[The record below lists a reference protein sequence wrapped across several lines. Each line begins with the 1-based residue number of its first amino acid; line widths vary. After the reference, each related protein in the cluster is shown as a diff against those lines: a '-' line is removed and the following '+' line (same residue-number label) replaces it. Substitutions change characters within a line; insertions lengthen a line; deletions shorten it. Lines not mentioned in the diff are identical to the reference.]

1 MFDIYQSRRKPQ
13 YELAVPHGTD
23 IKAYDRWNGEWQRR
37 HSPANHDDRQ
47 LAAAVYLLT
56 GWPTG
61 VRLSPNS
68 GAIADMPVGPA
79 WAV

>member
-1 MFDIYQSRRKPQ
+1 
-13 YELAVPHGTD
+13 
-23 IKAYDRWNGEWQRR
+23 
-37 HSPANHDDRQ
+37 
-47 LAAAVYLLT
+47 VYLLT